1 MKDIRLPAVAGMF
14 YEADPA
20 RLARTIATLLDQA
33 EPGDVQGS
41 LRGLVVPHA
50 GYMYSGSTAAAG
62 YRLLQGKQ
70 FDVVV
75 IVAPSHR
82 EYFDGAAIYPGDG
95 YRTPIGDVAIE
106 PEVREELVAGS
117 RVLAMKEEGHRTEH
131 SVEVQLPFLQK
142 VLGDFSFVPIV
153 MGNQARGTCEL
164 LAADLVRTLRGRK
177 ALLLASSDLSHYHPY
192 DLALS
197 LDRIV
202 LKDVEAFDEESLL
215 MNLENDSAEACG
227 GGPIVVVMKAL
238 KELGANRSQILFYCN
253 SGDVTGKKD
262 GVVGYLSAA
271 FTQKN

>member
-1 MKDIRLPAVAGMF
+1 MKNIRLPAVAGMF

-20 RLARTIATLLDQA
+20 KLARTVETLLDRA

-50 GYMYSGSTAAAG
+50 GYMYSGSTAATG

-82 EYFDGAAIYPGDG
+82 EYFEGASIFPGDG
-95 YRTPIGDVAIE
+95 YRTPIGDVIIE
-106 PEVREELVAGS
+106 PEVREALVAGS
-117 RVLAMKEEGHRTEH
+117 RVVAMKEDGHRTEH

-142 VLGDFSFVPIV
+142 VLGVFPFVPIV
-153 MGNQARGTCEL
+153 MGNQARETCEL
-164 LAADLVRTLRGRK
+164 LAADLVRTLRGRN

-215 MNLENDSAEACG
+215 MNLESERAEACG
-227 GGPIVVVMKAL
+227 GGPIVVIMKVL
-238 KELGANRSQILFYCN
+238 KELGANRSEILFYCN

-271 FTQKN
+271 FTRKN